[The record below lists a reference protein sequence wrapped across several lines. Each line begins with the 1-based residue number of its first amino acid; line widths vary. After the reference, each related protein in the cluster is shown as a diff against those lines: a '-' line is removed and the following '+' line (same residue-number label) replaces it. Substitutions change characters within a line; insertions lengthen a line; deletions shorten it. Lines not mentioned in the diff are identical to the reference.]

1 MSEKTNISEEEL
13 HAFLDGELDEVRS
26 REIAAIVDADPELA
40 ERIAAFGA
48 DKAMLKQVYGPLDRL
63 PLPEEWLADL
73 QPKRQPVSWRLVG
86 SIAATVLIVLGG
98 FSVYRGL
105 HGPSRHDPVTMALEA
120 RNDALEPQRV
130 IAAQNRSPRDFD
142 VVVQKTVGARVKV
155 PDLEKMGYRLR
166 TVRLFPQATPAAAE
180 LVYHHRDGGEFTLY
194 LTRSDG
200 QARYDQFDRNG
211 LRVCIWKDE
220 VISAVMAGHMSTAAM
235 QRLASLAYTGLTL

>member
-1 MSEKTNISEEEL
+1 MSGKNHISEEEL
-13 HAFLDGELDEVRS
+13 HAFLDCELDEVRS
-26 REIAAIVDADPELA
+26 REIAAIIDADPLLM
-40 ERIAAFGA
+40 ERVAAFRS
-48 DKAMLKQVYGPLDRL
+48 DMEMLKRIYVPLDRL
-63 PLPEEWLADL
+63 PLPEEWLAEL
-73 QPKRQPVSWRLVG
+73 RPKRRAVSWRLVG
-86 SIAATVLIVLGG
+86 SIAAAVLVVLGS

-105 HGPSRHDPVTMALEA
+105 HAPSRPDPVAVALEV
-120 RNDALEPQRV
+120 RNDALQPQRV
-130 IAAQNRSPRDFD
+130 IAAENGSPGDFNA
-142 VVVQKTVGARVKV
+142 VVQQTVGARVKV

-166 TVRLFPQATPAAAE
+166 AIRLFAQTKPAAAE
-180 LVYHHRDGGEFTLY
+180 LVYRHRDGGEFTLY